1 MKRVIVCLSGI
12 LVLAAIGGT
21 IYMTYTYINSRQ
33 VIEKET
39 KVQKTEDKIKEFQE
53 KSIKIEKELE
63 EIKNQN
69 QEKVHLLE
77 LWQKELE
84 KVKEY

>member
-1 MKRVIVCLSGI
+1 
-12 LVLAAIGGT
+12 
-21 IYMTYTYINSRQ
+21 MTYTYINSRQ
-33 VIEKET
+33 VVEKET
-39 KVQKTEDKIKEFQE
+39 KIQKTEDKIKEFQE
-53 KSIKIEKELE
+53 KSKKIEKELE

>member
-1 MKRVIVCLSGI
+1 
-12 LVLAAIGGT
+12 
-21 IYMTYTYINSRQ
+21 MTYTYINSRQ